1 MHPGSQV
8 CRRRCRCC
16 YGQGSGVDVVVAT
29 LAIPGAAAAAT
40 TGCAK
45 HDGGGHGAGG
55 EKHNPYGRGQT
66 LPPWWQVGAGL
77 PQGQSAGYRRKDGG
91 WVAPIGG
98 WGRRC
103 RRRRA
108 RKGTNTAAVT
118 AGGPAYPPLLPTPS
132 TAGRH
137 RGGRERRWPR
147 RQRGKSQSGR
157 PCRPGTGGSVG
168 GCWGGKGGEG
178 GGVCRPRE
186 TGGSNVAQ
194 MSPIGSNEPVS
205 TVHTKFR
212 QRWRFAADTCDA
224 ARNGL
229 PFRFNE
235 GPAWTAPPV
244 RRCTA
249 VLALP
254 VAHTVLHSYAHPPHS
269 PCQAP
274 RAQPAVLV
282 GSCAAPGRVRE
293 REPATSQLSL
303 VWLPTTANRLT
314 AARCTLR
321 RSLLCTIAGRPS
333 WRERCVSA
341 STYDWHLLRAG
352 GGGDTGRVVGR
363 ELYPSAPYG

>member
-1 MHPGSQV
+1 MAQPI
-8 CRRRCRCC
+8 RRCCR
-16 YGQGSGVDVVVAT
+16 
-29 LAIPGAAAAAT
+29 
-40 TGCAK
+40 
-45 HDGGGHGAGG
+45 H
-55 EKHNPYGRGQT
+55 
-66 LPPWWQVGAGL
+66 
-77 PQGQSAGYRRKDGG
+77 
-91 WVAPIGG
+91 
-98 WGRRC
+98 
-103 RRRRA
+103 RRRR
-108 RKGTNTAAVT
+108 G
-118 AGGPAYPPLLPTPS
+118 
-132 TAGRH
+132 
-137 RGGRERRWPR
+137 
-147 RQRGKSQSGR
+147 
-157 PCRPGTGGSVG
+157 GTGGGGSAGGRVG
-168 GCWGGKGGEG
+168 KGERVKAEGHADRAQVEAWVAAGGQGGEG

-212 QRWRFAADTCDA
+212 QRWRFAADTCAA

-229 PFRFNE
+229 PFRFNQ

-303 VWLPTTANRLT
+303 VWLPTTAN
-314 AARCTLR
+314 
-321 RSLLCTIAGRPS
+321 I
-333 WRERCVSA
+333 
-341 STYDWHLLRAG
+341 D
-352 GGGDTGRVVGR
+352 
-363 ELYPSAPYG
+363 